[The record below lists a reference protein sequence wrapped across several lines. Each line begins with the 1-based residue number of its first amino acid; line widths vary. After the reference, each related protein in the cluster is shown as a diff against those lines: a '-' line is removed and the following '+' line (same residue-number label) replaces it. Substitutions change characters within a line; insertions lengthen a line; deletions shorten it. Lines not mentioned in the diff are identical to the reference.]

1 MAEGQ
6 YSIRQVINRA
16 DEVFKENYIDASDL
30 NARVLMEHLLK
41 IDTAELISRHE
52 EVISDD
58 LLAQYSALVR
68 RRLRREP
75 LQYITRRT
83 EFWSLEFYV
92 DQRVL
97 IPRPESEHIVEAV
110 LADHEDRKKPYAIA
124 DIGTGSGCIGIAL
137 AVELGRA
144 KVFGVDVDP
153 GALEVATINASRH
166 NVSNRVTFYRGNLL
180 APLRDLSSPKGFN
193 IIVSNPPYI
202 SEMEARELE
211 PEVIKA
217 EPYGALI
224 SGPTG
229 LEVYEKFIPQISH
242 MLRKDGRFYLEIGMG
257 QESEVRGLISKE
269 QGLVYE
275 RTVPDLA
282 GIPRVVAGTRRD

>member
-1 MAEGQ
+1 MQ
-6 YSIRQVINRA
+6 YL
-16 DEVFKENYIDASDL
+16 FKIE
-30 NARVLMEHLLK
+30 
-41 IDTAELISRHE
+41 TAELISRHE
-52 EVISDD
+52 EIMSED

-97 IPRPESEHIVEAV
+97 IPRPESEHILEAV
-110 LADHEDRKKPYAIA
+110 LADHEDKKKPYAVA
-124 DIGTGSGCIGIAL
+124 DIGAGSGCIGIAL

-180 APLRDLSSPKGFN
+180 TPLRHLSSPKGFN

-202 SEMEARELE
+202 SEMEAQELE

-229 LEVYEKFIPQISH
+229 LEVYEKLIPQLAP
-242 MLRKDGRFYLEIGMG
+242 MLRKEGRFYLEIGMG
-257 QESEVRGLISKE
+257 QESEVRRLIGAGEGLAY
-269 QGLVYE
+269 Q

-282 GIPRVVAGTRRD
+282 GIPRIIVGTRQD